1 MYPYI
6 RMAKELWKFRNAP
19 PLGLFD
25 AHISTHRIWPWDLDP
40 WRELNNGRTLTLF
53 DLGRIPMS
61 VRMGFEKVAK
71 ANGWGITVAGNTTR
85 YRKRVTV
92 FQKLTQISRVV
103 GWDDRFGYIEQSFW
117 RGDECTNHMLLR
129 YAFIS
134 KGRDGETGRGDR
146 STWLSHRKPGDA
158 RLDHRLDRRRCDA
171 PLAAIAPLRVLA
183 RARFFRLD
191 HRKPHKGAG
200 AWQRNGSASG
210 AGGFTTGPAN
220 PTTPCC

>member
-1 MYPYI
+1 MEVSQ
-6 RMAKELWKFRNAP
+6 RAT
-19 PLGLFD
+19 LGHFD
-25 AHISTHRIWPWDLDP
+25 AHISSHRIWPWDLDP

-92 FQKLTQISRVV
+92 FQKITQVSRVV

-117 RGDECTNHMLLR
+117 RGDECTSHMLLR

-134 KGRDGETGRGDR
+134 KAGMVKPYEVIAALGYPTESPVMPDWITAWIAADAMRPWPPQR
-146 STWLSHRKPGDA
+146 S
-158 RLDHRLDRRRCDA
+158 
-171 PLAAIAPLRVLA
+171 
-183 RARFFRLD
+183 
-191 HRKPHKGAG
+191 
-200 AWQRNGSASG
+200 
-210 AGGFTTGPAN
+210 
-220 PTTPCC
+220 